1 MKWFKKKKEN
11 KLEQAKRWHEALLAL
26 GEKPDLETLERIALE
41 RKIEESE
48 FPYEALFTFEEF
60 VKIIDYHYPEEEGDG
75 SDYHFWV
82 TGAFRFN
89 TIESAVYA
97 KQLVAYLHKIEASLD
112 MIGTKE
118 TIVSASASVKEK
130 WDKLCHEA
138 EETRH
143 ELLRV
148 SKCEDRPDSDWGY
161 HLTFSK
167 TALLPEEE
175 LMGLVDENLKGGKPV
190 VQKLI
195 YSKDGAYPVTSPAL
209 MDLNQFLNENELPD
223 DVYTELQKTIN
234 EIETRLKEE
243 READKEINIR
253 LEAEIRTKTAKDYH
267 QIS

>member
-1 MKWFKKKKEN
+1 MLKWFKKKKEN

-26 GEKPDLETLERIALE
+26 GEKPDLETLERIALD
-41 RKIEESE
+41 RKIEESK
-48 FPYEALFTFEEF
+48 FPFQALFTAEEF
-60 VKIIDYHYPEEEGDG
+60 TQLVDYHYPEEEGDG
-75 SDYHFWV
+75 SDYHIWV
-82 TGAFRFN
+82 TGTFAFN
-89 TIESAVYA
+89 TIETAVYA
-97 KQLVAYLHKIEASLD
+97 KQLLVYLNKIEASLD

-130 WDKLCHEA
+130 WGKLCHKA

-148 SKCEDRPDSDWGY
+148 SKCEDSLDWTY
-161 HLTFSK
+161 QLTFSK

-175 LMGLVDENLKGGKPV
+175 LLGLVDENIKEGKPV
-190 VQKLI
+190 AQKLI

-223 DVYTELQKTIN
+223 DVYTELQKTIS

-243 READKEINIR
+243 REVDKEINIR
-253 LEAEIRTKTAKDYH
+253 LEAEIRTKTAKEYH